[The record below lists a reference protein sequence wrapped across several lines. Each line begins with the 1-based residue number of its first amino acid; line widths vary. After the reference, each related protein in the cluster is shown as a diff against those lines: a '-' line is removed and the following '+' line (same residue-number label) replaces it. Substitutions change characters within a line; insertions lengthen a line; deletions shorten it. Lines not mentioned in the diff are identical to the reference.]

1 MCLFELFA
9 EITLGKI
16 IHGNVDESSACW
28 LVAVMMMVVRVANA
42 APLFD
47 DHNACQKVSIIR
59 IVGFTFAKI
68 EYRLHITQR
77 VRTHTHTH
85 TRSTNYACMR
95 LSYKTRSLFFPLSR
109 RLVCVYKCKYK
120 WSESADFIPIFKN
133 DDNGSRICFE
143 SGFSFLF
150 ILKSIY
156 LGWFASVTCSS
167 LFFRLFSS
175 FVFKI
180 FSHRGWCFFFSLHSP
195 AFSLSF
201 IALVIEIDTRWN
213 AFFQIDW
220 N

>member
-1 MCLFELFA
+1 MSL
-9 EITLGKI
+9 
-16 IHGNVDESSACW
+16 
-28 LVAVMMMVVRVANA
+28 
-42 APLFD
+42 
-47 DHNACQKVSIIR
+47 R
-59 IVGFTFAKI
+59 IVCRNYIRQNYSWECWRKFCVLVGGGDDDGSESGKRGAAFRWSQCVPKSKYHSDCWF
-68 EYRLHITQR
+68 HICQNRIPSSYHT
-77 VRTHTHTH
+77 TCSHTHTH

-201 IALVIEIDTRWN
+201 IVLVIEIDTRWN